1 MKESWI
7 SLRRGRFFRRNKRRK
22 EVIKRNIMD
31 LEQVFSP
38 SSKLQLL
45 RREGILGTMTKGV

>member
-7 SLRRGRFFRRNKRRK
+7 SLRRGRFFRQNKRRK

-45 RREGILGTMTKGV
+45 RREGILGMMTKGV